1 MSSTAEK
8 NLAAVIVGAG
18 DMTDRGLSEER
29 GILIAAD
36 GGLRHLTE
44 RGLVPDAV
52 IGDFDSLGYVP
63 DAAEVITLK
72 VHKDDTDVEAAC
84 RYALGRGFR
93 KLRLY
98 GISGSRPDHFLGN
111 LQLAAGLSR
120 AGAEVVL
127 EAPLFTVYV
136 LTDGE
141 MTLRGEKGTTF
152 SVLSHTDRSEGVTIE
167 GGAEYPLEDEDV
179 DNLRTLG
186 VSNRMTGEEVRV
198 SVRHG
203 TLLVFLYCSPDAAE

>member
-1 MSSTAEK
+1 MNGTAEK
-8 NLAAVIVGAG
+8 EGIAVIVGAG
-18 DMTDRGLSEER
+18 DMTDRSLEEER
-29 GILIAAD
+29 DLLIAAD
-36 GGLRHLTE
+36 GGLRHLAE
-44 RGLVPDAV
+44 RGLVPDA
-52 IGDFDSLGYVP
+52 
-63 DAAEVITLK
+63 ITLQ

-120 AGAEVVL
+120 KGAEVVL